1 MSARAA
7 APAKDADSWVTSSP
21 VADRTPVKPVAD
33 ATGPL
38 KRLTIDLDA
47 DLHRRFKSICAAH
60 DLKMADEVRQA
71 IEARLAQLAS

>member
-7 APAKDADSWVTSSP
+7 APAKDADSWVSPP